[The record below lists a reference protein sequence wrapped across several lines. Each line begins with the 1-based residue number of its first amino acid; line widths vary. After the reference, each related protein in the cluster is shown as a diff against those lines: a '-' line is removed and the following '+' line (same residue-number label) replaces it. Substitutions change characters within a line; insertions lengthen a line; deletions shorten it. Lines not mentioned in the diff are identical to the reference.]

1 MLEIMNRKITWGSVF
16 FGWLAMLVGLNSP
29 VYARVDIGSYFGR
42 GTVVGGTIGRYSQI
56 TQLFNP
62 FIATAYAIAGLVVFF
77 VVLGGGFMYIMGAG
91 QSDAKRLEQGKQAL
105 TWGIIG
111 LIVIFVSYW
120 LIRIIELLTGMDIFG
135 GGGL

>member
-1 MLEIMNRKITWGSVF
+1 MNRKITWGSIF
-16 FGWLAMLVGLNSP
+16 FSGMALLVSLFSP
-29 VYARVDIGSYFGR
+29 VYADVPIGSYFGR
-42 GTVVGGTIGRYSQI
+42 RTIVGGAIGRYSEI

-62 FIATAYAIAGLVVFF
+62 ILATAYAIAGLVVFF

-105 TWGIIG
+105 TWGLIG
-111 LIVIFVSYW
+111 LIVIFISYW

-135 GGGL
+135 AGGL